1 MGRFS
6 WACAAVSDV
15 GRVRDTNEDSVFCDA
30 EAGVFV
36 VADGMGGHAAGEVAS
51 AIASEMIGVRLCGME
66 AGDGLEEARARFRQ
80 AFLEAGN
87 EIVRQAEQD
96 RSRDG
101 MGTTATVLV
110 LRPDDNWVVG
120 HIGDSRAYVLR
131 DSRLHR
137 ITTDHSWVE
146 EQIERGMISRD
157 QAFRHPQSNI
167 ITRALGTD
175 PTPVPDLYTGSLGGN
190 QRYLLCTDGLTDM
203 IDESRVELILRN
215 VQGPEPAASRLVSE
229 ANLAGGSDNVT
240 ALVVDVAPRP
250 VRE

>member
-1 MGRFS
+1 MGRFI

-51 AIASEMIGVRLCGME
+51 AIASEMIGVRLCGMDV
-66 AGDGLEEARARFRQ
+66 ADGLGEARLRCRP

-87 EIVRQAEQD
+87 EIVRQAQED
-96 RSRDG
+96 HARDG

-110 LRPDDNWVVG
+110 LRPDDHWVVG

-131 DSRLHR
+131 DSGLNR

-146 EQIERGMISRD
+146 EQIERGVISRD

-175 PTPVPDLYTGSLGGN
+175 PTPVPDLYTGSLGGD

-203 IDESRVELILRN
+203 IDESRIELILRN
-215 VQGPEPAASRLVSE
+215 VEGPEPAASRLVSE

-240 ALVVDVAPRP
+240 ALVVDVSTRSI
-250 VRE
+250 RE

>member
-1 MGRFS
+1 MGRFV

-15 GRVRDTNEDSVFCDA
+15 GRVRDMNEDSLFCDP

-66 AGDGLEEARARFRQ
+66 VDDGLDEARARFRQ

-87 EIVRQAEQD
+87 EIIRQAQED
-96 RSRDG
+96 RTRDG

-120 HIGDSRAYVLR
+120 HIGDSRAYVLG
-131 DSRLHR
+131 DSGLSR

-157 QAFRHPQSNI
+157 DAFRHPQSNI

-175 PTPVPDLYTGSLGGN
+175 PIPTPDLYMGSLRDG

-203 IDESRVELILRN
+203 IDEARIELILRN
-215 VQGPEPAASRLVSE
+215 VQDPEPAASRLVSE

-240 ALVVDVAPRP
+240 ALVVDVSRRP
-250 VRE
+250 IRE